1 MPVLDGVDVRPHDT
15 MYYQPTTGPE
25 VEAAVRT
32 VRDDGLDVVVEGRS
46 IGLGIDA
53 LREADAEGRLRVSPA
68 AGRVGEGEVER

>member
-32 VRDDGLDVVVEGRS
+32 VRDDGLDVVVDGRS

-53 LREADAEGRLRVSPA
+53 LREAEAEGRLRVAPA

>member
-32 VRDDGLDVVVEGRS
+32 VRDDGLHVVVEGRS